1 MESNN
6 IRERGPFKY
15 TVCSMCGKDYIK
27 APGSIYK
34 VMYKGRVNQCCS
46 YTCYQKALKVKEAA
60 QLEDK
65 ALKHKGC

>member
-1 MESNN
+1 MESN
-6 IRERGPFKY
+6 IRDNGPFKY

-34 VMYKGRVNQCCS
+34 VTYKGRINQCCS

-65 ALKHKGC
+65 AQKHKGC